1 MHKNQSKRLAKY
13 SKRIRPPKPV
23 KNPPLIY
30 NSWCATL
37 LLPALLAVIGGL
49 LAWLIFSNTKA
60 LWLTN
65 TLPLAFVMFISVF
78 PASDI
83 RLGEHSTPPQGRNH
97 ARRRQARIRLS
108 EHSNPHQGHTTYK
121 VIYRLTQD
129 VSPSVRETLLQ
140 LPLFQ
145 KKLLL
150 AYVLLL
156 ILPISLIYF
165 WQSVTKTFWH
175 MHVLPGAVPWGTVAG
190 FFIIL
195 PPCLWL
201 GRSALEKQ
209 YFLKFFVF
217 MLCAL
222 VAYSYFVTQ
231 NIAWLSL
238 LKQPRHTV
246 VAEIRAYEKSNLC
259 STFGKNS
266 TKYWY
271 LQVRLPEPYNHF
283 DGDWCSR
290 FPIDSEPP
298 ATGSHTVYLR
308 ESRFA
313 RELTFEP

>member
-1 MHKNQSKRLAKY
+1 MHRNQSKRLAKY

-30 NSWCATL
+30 NSWWATL
-37 LLPALLAVIGGL
+37 LLPTLLAVIGGL
-49 LAWLIFSNTKA
+49 LAWLIFSNAKA

-65 TLPLAFVMFISVF
+65 TLPLAFVMFVSVF
-78 PASDI
+78 PAS
-83 RLGEHSTPPQGRNH
+83 N
-97 ARRRQARIRLS
+97 IRLS
-108 EHSNPHQGHTTYK
+108 EHSSPPKGHTTYK

-129 VSPSVRETLLQ
+129 VSPSVREALLQ

-150 AYVLLL
+150 AYALLL

-165 WQSVTKTFWH
+165 WQSVTSTFWH
-175 MHVLPGAVPWGTVAG
+175 MHVLPSAVPWGTVAG

-231 NIAWLSL
+231 NIAWFSL

-266 TKYWY
+266 PKYWY

-283 DGDWCSR
+283 DDDWCSR
-290 FPIDSEPP
+290 FSINSEPP
-298 ATGSHTVYLR
+298 TTGSHTVYLR

>member
-1 MHKNQSKRLAKY
+1 
-13 SKRIRPPKPV
+13 
-23 KNPPLIY
+23 
-30 NSWCATL
+30 
-37 LLPALLAVIGGL
+37 
-49 LAWLIFSNTKA
+49 
-60 LWLTN
+60 
-65 TLPLAFVMFISVF
+65 
-78 PASDI
+78 
-83 RLGEHSTPPQGRNH
+83 
-97 ARRRQARIRLS
+97 
-108 EHSNPHQGHTTYK
+108 
-121 VIYRLTQD
+121 
-129 VSPSVRETLLQ
+129 VREALLQ

-150 AYVLLL
+150 AYALLL

-165 WQSVTKTFWH
+165 WQSITSTFWH
-175 MHVLPGAVPWGTVAG
+175 MHVLPRAVPWGTVAG

-195 PPCLWL
+195 PQCLWL

-246 VAEIRAYEKSNLC
+246 VAEIRAYERDKPCVFSRISRYGSSL
-259 STFGKNS
+259 
-266 TKYWY
+266 KYWY
-271 LQVRLPEPYNHF
+271 LQVRLPEPYKHF
-283 DGDWCSR
+283 DGDWCSS
-290 FPIDSEPP
+290 FSIDSEPP

-313 RELTFEP
+313 RELTLEP